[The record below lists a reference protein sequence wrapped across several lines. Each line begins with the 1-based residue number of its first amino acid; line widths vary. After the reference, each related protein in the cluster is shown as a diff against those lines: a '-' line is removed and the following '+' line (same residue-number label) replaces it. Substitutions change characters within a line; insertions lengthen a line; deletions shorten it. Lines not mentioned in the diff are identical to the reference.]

1 VTAQTPAA
9 AAAELAALLGA
20 DWDPASDPDVAMLE
34 MIGTARA
41 SGITWAQIG
50 SVTIRRRDPKAA
62 KRHARTLAAAVRRR
76 AFASMPQEVDGA

>member
-1 VTAQTPAA
+1 MTGQTPAEA
-9 AAAELAALLGA
+9 AAAFADLLGVGY
-20 DWDPASDPDVAMLE
+20 DPSADPDVSMLG
-34 MIGTARA
+34 MIETARA

-62 KRHARTLAAAVRRR
+62 KRHARALAGKVRAR

>member
-1 VTAQTPAA
+1 MTGQTPAEA
-9 AAAELAALLGA
+9 AAAFADLLDVA
-20 DWDPASDPDVAMLE
+20 YDPSADPDVAMLE

-62 KRHARTLAAAVRRR
+62 KRHARALAGKVRAR
-76 AFASMPQEVDGA
+76 AFASVPQEVDGA

>member
-1 VTAQTPAA
+1 MSPQTPAEA
-9 AAAELAALLGA
+9 AAAFADLL
-20 DWDPASDPDVAMLE
+20 DVDYDPSTDPDVAMLE

-62 KRHARTLAAAVRRR
+62 KRHARALAAQRPPR